1 VIALMLEH
9 AELLCAWFGEH
20 RGVRMFRQHGGWYTK
35 GFRGGSK
42 LRPRIMAVETLDA
55 LRAVLAEIGHDEPFA
70 PAAMRV
76 PRGKS
81 GGRQRVVLPEGWL
94 DDRDDPMPP
103 GVEAE
108 DETSGG

>member
-1 VIALMLEH
+1 ML
-9 AELLCAWFGEH
+9 ADI
-20 RGVRMFRQHGGWYTK
+20 T
-35 GFRGGSK
+35 
-42 LRPRIMAVETLDA
+42 
-55 LRAVLAEIGHDEPFA
+55 HDEVFP
-70 PAAMRV
+70 PVAMRV

-94 DDRDDPMPP
+94 DDRDDPTPP